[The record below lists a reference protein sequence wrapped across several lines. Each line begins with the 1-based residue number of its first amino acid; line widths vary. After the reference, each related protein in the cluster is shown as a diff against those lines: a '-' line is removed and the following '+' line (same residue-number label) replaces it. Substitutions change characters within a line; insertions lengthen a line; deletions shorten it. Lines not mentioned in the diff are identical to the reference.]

1 MDCQKH
7 TTWLTNAFAFVP
19 RRIAYC
25 LLWPQSLLV
34 LKVNQLAASSRVA
47 RGKKE
52 KEENCKKKTAHV
64 FTCVGKQLQIS
75 HKQLENES
83 RSVSVCFCEKQCE
96 GGPLTAMCDVKLN
109 CFVLRL
115 KSLNICFVKCTLT
128 YLNDLLRNR
137 WFAICELSI

>member
-1 MDCQKH
+1 M
-7 TTWLTNAFAFVP
+7 
-19 RRIAYC
+19 
-25 LLWPQSLLV
+25 LLPLGW
-34 LKVNQLAASSRVA
+34 
-47 RGKKE
+47 RGKK
-52 KEENCKKKTAHV
+52 KKKKKIAKKKSSHV

-75 HKQLENES
+75 RKQLENKS

-137 WFAICELSI
+137 WFAICEVGI

>member
-1 MDCQKH
+1 MADECVRFCPPVA
-7 TTWLTNAFAFVP
+7 LP
-19 RRIAYC
+19 IAC
-25 LLWPQSLLV
+25 CDPKSLLV
-34 LKVNQLAASSRVA
+34 LEGNQLAASSRVA
-47 RGKKE
+47 RGKKR
-52 KEENCKKKTAHV
+52 KRRKLQKKKKSAHV

-75 HKQLENES
+75 RKQLEIES

-96 GGPLTAMCDVKLN
+96 GGPLTAICHVKLN

-128 YLNDLLRNR
+128 YLNDLLCNR

>member
-1 MDCQKH
+1 MADECVCFCPPSH
-7 TTWLTNAFAFVP
+7 
-19 RRIAYC
+19 C
-25 LLWPQSLLV
+25 LLLV
-34 LKVNQLAASSRVA
+34 VTPKPPCPGGKPTCCFLSGGE
-47 RGKKE
+47 GKKE

-75 HKQLENES
+75 RKQLENES